1 MPSKE
6 QKKRFKK
13 VMKKY
18 PNVWERLDPNLIRPE
33 KFTAVIEIPKGSKQK
48 YEIDEQTGLLRLDR
62 ILFTSTHYPAN
73 YGFIPQT
80 LSEDGDAL
88 DVLVLCSESLTP
100 MCLVDCYP
108 IGSISMIDQN
118 LKDDKIIA
126 IPFADP
132 TYNSYRDVDALP
144 KHIFDEIEHFF
155 SVYKDLEP
163 GKSVE
168 GATWTGREEAEAEV
182 AESFERAKG
191 TPYEH
196 HHVNLA

>member
-33 KFTAVIEIPKGSKQK
+33 QFTAVIEIPKGSKQK

-62 ILFTSTHYPAN
+62 ILYTSTHYPAN

-108 IGSISMIDQN
+108 IGVISMIDQD
-118 LKDDKIIA
+118 LKDEKIIA
-126 IPFADP
+126 IPFGDP
-132 TYNSYRDVDALP
+132 QMSAWTDMSDLP
-144 KHIFDEIEHFF
+144 PHMTSEIEHFF
-155 SVYKDLEP
+155 TVYKELE
-163 GKSVE
+163 GKHTSLTRSGDRQAAYEVI
-168 GATWTGREEAEAEV
+168 EAAIEAFRK
-182 AESFERAKG
+182 S
-191 TPYEH
+191 
-196 HHVNLA
+196 LD